1 MKTKTALLLMLLP
14 MTAGIAA
21 NKATPASTEVSAS
34 TEELSPAAVLASQ
47 VGEIA
52 STTSLSHKEQA
63 KLIGK
68 AVRVAVGAVIEGVK
82 DPAERLNRAQDLA
95 VAAAKAA
102 PDFIAIIKNAIT
114 TLPAFSKVD
123 GIGEQI
129 DAAVAASVQT
139 GDDTAIA
146 NPAVN
151 PPRPPANPEFGGPN
165 RGEVV
170 VSPSS

>member
-14 MTAGIAA
+14 MTSGIAA
-21 NKATPASTEVSAS
+21 NKSAPTQTEVSAS
-34 TEELSPAAVLASQ
+34 TEELSPAAILASQ

-52 STTSLSHKEQA
+52 TTTSLSHKEQA
-63 KLIGK
+63 KLIAK
-68 AVRVAVGAVIEGVK
+68 AVRVAVAAAIEGVK
-82 DPAERLNRAQDLA
+82 DPAERLNRAQDMA

-102 PDFIAIIKNAIT
+102 PDFITTIKIAIT
-114 TLPAFSKVD
+114 SLPAFSKVD
-123 GIGEQI
+123 GVAEQI
-129 DAAVAASVQT
+129 DAAVAASIQT
-139 GDDTAIA
+139 SDDTAIA

-151 PPRPPANPEFGGPN
+151 PPRPTANPEFGGPN